1 MAVEVCKLV
10 AVDNTVVGIVSMSGG
25 TVSDNFCVSTV
36 IYLFLTTLQ
45 LVLVASGST
54 SYHLAVL
61 SQMRVDP

>member
-10 AVDNTVVGIVSMSGG
+10 AVDNTVVGIVSMTDG
-25 TVSDNFCVSTV
+25 TNFCVGAV

-54 SYHLAVL
+54 SYHLVVL
-61 SQMRVDP
+61 SRMRVD